1 MSIRHTLSIFV
12 LAASCA
18 AHAAGES
25 EVKPASQEDVKTE
38 EAAKIP
44 ATENAPANKSEVKTL
59 DAYEVTAMRFS
70 DSLFDLPAST
80 QNISSQTIEKSGLVS
95 VPDILRRY
103 ADVNIR
109 NTGSSPF
116 TSELSMR
123 GFGENSGQ
131 RVMVIVDGQR
141 LNTLDLSFI
150 NWAQLP
156 LENIENI
163 EVMRG
168 PQTAAYGNYAESGV
182 IKITTKR
189 WNQPDSAKIGGFFG
203 TYGEYQGYARAS
215 HSDENYFAT
224 ASANYYHNSGY
235 VDNSL
240 NWNKNASVAAG
251 AKLDEQNDIVF
262 TASGGDEFLRWANP
276 LYSYSQMMENP
287 TANSGVSSENNLNF
301 ATVSAALENNSSFGE
316 GAIQMGANMR
326 EVDTLFPSTW
336 GDTSNSVMLWT
347 ASFTPRYR
355 IYMGEEDESYVEGGL
370 DFYYDNMVSKRYSD
384 GGYSNKIASTDIE
397 RITVAPWLGGR
408 LALDDVFSITAAGR
422 YESAINYVD
431 HTSAAP
437 YDEHKNFGGL
447 AGQIG
452 LNAKI
457 DESWNVY
464 FRFDQVYRYP
474 AIDEMASYWG
484 YATDAFNPLL
494 NPERGQNYEIGANF
508 VRGPWRANCSL
519 FFMHLDNEIM
529 LNPATYTSENIGS
542 TDRFGADVRLG
553 YELENFGVS
562 TAWAFVSAK
571 FDGGEYNGNNVPLVP
586 TIVSTTRVWV
596 KPVKFLELAVE
607 YEWASGQYMGSDF
620 GNTQEKMPA
629 VWTLNVVANIFIS
642 ENVRAFAAFNN
653 VTDEIYASYAVH
665 SAYGD
670 SWYPALGRNVRVG
683 VEFKF

>member
-1 MSIRHTLSIFV
+1 M
-12 LAASCA
+12 
-18 AHAAGES
+18 
-25 EVKPASQEDVKTE
+25 KTE
-38 EAAKIP
+38 ESAKIP

-95 VPDILRRY
+95 VPDVLRRY

-235 VDNSL
+235 IDNTL

-276 LYSYSQMMENP
+276 LYS
-287 TANSGVSSENNLNF
+287 
-301 ATVSAALENNSSFGE
+301 
-316 GAIQMGANMR
+316 
-326 EVDTLFPSTW
+326 
-336 GDTSNSVMLWT
+336 
-347 ASFTPRYR
+347 
-355 IYMGEEDESYVEGGL
+355 
-370 DFYYDNMVSKRYSD
+370 
-384 GGYSNKIASTDIE
+384 
-397 RITVAPWLGGR
+397 
-408 LALDDVFSITAAGR
+408 
-422 YESAINYVD
+422 
-431 HTSAAP
+431 
-437 YDEHKNFGGL
+437 
-447 AGQIG
+447 
-452 LNAKI
+452 
-457 DESWNVY
+457 
-464 FRFDQVYRYP
+464 
-474 AIDEMASYWG
+474 
-484 YATDAFNPLL
+484 
-494 NPERGQNYEIGANF
+494 
-508 VRGPWRANCSL
+508 
-519 FFMHLDNEIM
+519 
-529 LNPATYTSENIGS
+529 
-542 TDRFGADVRLG
+542 
-553 YELENFGVS
+553 
-562 TAWAFVSAK
+562 
-571 FDGGEYNGNNVPLVP
+571 
-586 TIVSTTRVWV
+586 
-596 KPVKFLELAVE
+596 
-607 YEWASGQYMGSDF
+607 
-620 GNTQEKMPA
+620 
-629 VWTLNVVANIFIS
+629 
-642 ENVRAFAAFNN
+642 
-653 VTDEIYASYAVH
+653 
-665 SAYGD
+665 
-670 SWYPALGRNVRVG
+670 
-683 VEFKF
+683 

>member
-1 MSIRHTLSIFV
+1 MKRKTAKT
-12 LAASCA
+12 AAILFSL
-18 AHAAGES
+18 
-25 EVKPASQEDVKTE
+25 
-38 EAAKIP
+38 IP
-44 ATENAPANKSEVKTL
+44 AALFAQAQNSAEDSVGAEEGGVKTL
-59 DAYEVTAMRFS
+59 DAYEVTALRFA
-70 DSLFDLPAST
+70 DSIFDVPAST
-80 QNISSQTIEKSGLVS
+80 QNISSDAIEKSGLVS
-95 VPDILRRY
+95 VPDVLRRH
-103 ADVNIR
+103 AGVNVR
-109 NTGSSPF
+109 NTGLSPF
-116 TSELSMR
+116 TAELSMR

-182 IKITTKR
+182 VKITTKR
-189 WNQPDSAKIGGFFG
+189 WNQPDTAKIGGFFG

-215 HSDENYFAT
+215 HSDGDYYAS

-240 NWNKNASVAAG
+240 NWNKTAAVAAG
-251 AKLDEQNDIVF
+251 AKLDGQNDITF
-262 TASGGDEFLRWANP
+262 SASGGDEFLRWANP
-276 LYSYSQMMENP
+276 LSSYSEMMRDP
-287 TANSGVSSENNLNF
+287 ASNSGVSSENNLNF
-301 ATVSAALENNSSFGE
+301 ATVAAALENSSSFGE

-326 EVDTLFPSTW
+326 EVDTLFPSSW
-336 GDTSNSVMLWT
+336 GDTSNSVVLWT

-355 IYMGEEDESYVEGGL
+355 VLLGSEDESFAEGGV
-370 DFYYDNMVSKRYSD
+370 DFYYDNMSSKRYSD
-384 GGYSNKIASTDIE
+384 GGYSNKIGSTDIE
-397 RITVAPWLGGR
+397 RVTVAPWLGGR
-408 LALDDVFSITAAGR
+408 LAIDDVFSVTAAGR
-422 YESAINYVD
+422 YETALNYVD
-431 HTSAAP
+431 HYSAAP
-437 YDEHKNFGGL
+437 YDESKNFGGF

-452 LNAKI
+452 FNAKL
-457 DESWNVY
+457 DETCNVY
-464 FRFDQVYRYP
+464 FRFDQIYRYP

-484 YATDAFNPLL
+484 YATDAFNPLID
-494 NPERGQNYEIGANF
+494 PERGQNYEIGVNF
-508 VRGPWRANCSL
+508 ASGPWRANASL

-529 LNPATYTSENIGS
+529 LNPATYASENIGS
-542 TDRFGADVRLG
+542 TDRFGADVRLA
-553 YELENFGVS
+553 YELEHFGVS

-571 FDGGEYNGNNVPLVP
+571 FDGGEYDGSRVPLVP
-586 TIVSTTRVWV
+586 AIVSTTRAWV
-596 KPVKFLELAVE
+596 RPVEFLELAVE

-620 GNTQEKMPA
+620 ANSQEKMPA
-629 VWTLNVVANIFIS
+629 AWTLNFVANFFIT

-670 SWYPALGRNVRVG
+670 SWYPALGRNIRVG